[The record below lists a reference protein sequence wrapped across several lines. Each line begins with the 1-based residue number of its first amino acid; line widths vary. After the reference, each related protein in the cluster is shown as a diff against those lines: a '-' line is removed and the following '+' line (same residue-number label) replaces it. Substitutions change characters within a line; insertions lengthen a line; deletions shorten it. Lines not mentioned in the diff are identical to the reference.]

1 MTSFWTYF
9 IGTCIKPRST
19 FTRLLSE
26 PRRMALALGSALLMG
41 VLYTLTTVGNAAA
54 GAQPLMPPLVAIPS
68 ESYYFWE
75 TFFMIPVYVVGWM
88 LAAGIAQALGKL
100 FGGSGNFGE
109 TLSVFGFALNIPW
122 YITWMADSIIALLY
136 LSGSMTQAEWK
147 GLIEEPGLW
156 QIATYSY
163 PLLSLVWLFALV
175 AIAVSVVHRL
185 RRWQTL
191 LITTVTVIV
200 LQIVMLIFIR

>member
-9 IGTCIKPRST
+9 IGTCIKPRMT
-19 FTRLLSE
+19 FILLLSE
-26 PRRMALALGSALLMG
+26 PRRMALAFGSVLLMG
-41 VLYTLTTVGNAAA
+41 VLYTLTAAGNAAA

-68 ESYYFWE
+68 ESYYSWE
-75 TFFMIPVYVVGWM
+75 ILFMIPVYIAGWI

-100 FGGSGNFGE
+100 FGGSGDFEE

-122 YITWMADSIIALLY
+122 YITWMADSVVALLY

-147 GLIEEPGLW
+147 TLVEKPGLW
-156 QIATYSY
+156 QIVTYSY
-163 PLLSLVWLFALV
+163 PLLSLVWLFVLV
-175 AIAVSVVHRL
+175 ATAISVVHGL

-191 LITTVTVIV
+191 LTTTVTVIA